1 MRAGPLAVLAMH
13 NPRRAMTP
21 ARLRP
26 ARSSRLAESMPAA
39 GLGVLL
45 LALLFI
51 PGRDPVTHALSIEW
65 RPSAELAGLLFVVAV
80 IALVRPELMNG
91 RRPAVI
97 LAVIVGA
104 MALLNL
110 VHAVT
115 PTLLGRDFNL

>member
-1 MRAGPLAVLAMH
+1 MH

-21 ARLRP
+21 ARPRLMRP
-26 ARSSRLAESMPAA
+26 SRLADRLPAA

-51 PGRDPVTHALSIEW
+51 PGRDPVTHALSVEW
-65 RPSAELAGLLFVVAV
+65 RPSAEPAGLLFVVAI
-80 IALVRPELMNG
+80 IALVRPQLMIG
-91 RRPAVI
+91 RRPALI
-97 LAVIVGA
+97 LAILVGA

-115 PTLLGRDFNL
+115 PT